1 MRSKTEKRLA
11 ASLVLI
17 RFMIL
22 KVVGQRDY
30 KKLSLETSRADSKSL
45 KELKKIFRRARL
57 LLYLSHSLIV

>member
-17 RFMIL
+17 RFVIL

-45 KELKKIFRRARL
+45 K
-57 LLYLSHSLIV
+57 